1 LRFSKLFD
9 LHNPSKRGY
18 LRRVTSL
25 AAVPGI
31 LVGHWTHP
39 SGATG
44 CTVALA
50 PPGGMRAAATL
61 RGRAT
66 GTRELDALDPRH
78 LVGHADAILLTGGSA
93 FGLGAADGVMRWL
106 AERGRGF
113 PVRAELAVPI
123 VPAAVIFDLGNTGGA
138 PLWPG
143 PDAGAAACEAAGTVV
158 PEGSVGAG
166 AGATVGKAAGIARA
180 MKGGVGTWAA
190 QAGDVVVAA
199 LVVANAVG
207 DVRDARGAILAGA
220 RDEHG
225 GYLDGQRYLAQGGAP
240 FGGAPVQ
247 RNTTLAIV
255 ATNAAL
261 DKLALEALAHA
272 GSDALARRI
281 TPYGTLFDGDVVF
294 AVSTATRPPA
304 SPLQAEALAAA
315 VVAEALERAVRLARG
330 NALTPGLAT

>member
-1 LRFSKLFD
+1 
-9 LHNPSKRGY
+9 
-18 LRRVTSL
+18 
-25 AAVPGI
+25 
-31 LVGHWTHP
+31 
-39 SGATG
+39 
-44 CTVALA
+44 
-50 PPGGMRAAATL
+50 
-61 RGRAT
+61 
-66 GTRELDALDPRH
+66 
-78 LVGHADAILLTGGSA
+78 
-93 FGLGAADGVMRWL
+93 
-106 AERGRGF
+106 
-113 PVRAELAVPI
+113 

>member
-1 LRFSKLFD
+1 MK
-9 LHNPSKRGY
+9 
-18 LRRVTSL
+18 SL
-25 AAVPGI
+25 AAVTGL

-44 CTVALA
+44 CTVVLA
-50 PPGGMRAAATL
+50 PPGGMRAAAAL

-78 LVGHADAILLTGGSA
+78 VVGHADAVLLTGGSA

-106 AERGRGF
+106 RERGRGF

-143 PDAGAAACEAAGTVV
+143 PDAGAAACDAASTEV
-158 PEGSVGAG
+158 PEGSVGVG
-166 AGATVGKAAGIARA
+166 AGATVGKAAGIALA

-190 QAGDVVVAA
+190 RAGDIVVAA
-199 LVVANAVG
+199 LVVTNAVG

-220 RDEHG
+220 RDEQG
-225 GYLDGQRYLAQGGAP
+225 GFLDGQRYLAQGGVP
-240 FGGAPVQ
+240 FGAGPPAPH
-247 RNTTLAIV
+247 NTTLAVV

-294 AVSTATRPPA
+294 AVSTAAHPPA
-304 SPLQAEALAAA
+304 SPLQPEALVAE
-315 VVAEALERAVRLARG
+315 VVPEALERAVRLARG
-330 NALTPGLAT
+330 TALTPGLAI